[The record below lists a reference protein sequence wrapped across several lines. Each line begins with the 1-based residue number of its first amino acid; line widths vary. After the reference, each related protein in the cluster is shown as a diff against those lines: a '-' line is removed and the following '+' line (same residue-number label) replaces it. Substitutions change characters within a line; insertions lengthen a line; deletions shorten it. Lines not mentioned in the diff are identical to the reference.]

1 MATVN
6 LLPNANISNDWDYST
21 GSSAFALLNQ
31 DHTGT
36 VATDAQYIKSST
48 ADDDCIVGFTD
59 FTEDHSAINSV
70 QAVLRVGNNNRGG
83 SGRYAAEIQDSS
95 GTLWSLEN
103 SGLIAAQI
111 NYVTETKTART
122 TYNGSDAWT
131 QSILNDIRM
140 RINLSF
146 IGGSGFS
153 RVTYAYFIVDYDLPV
168 AAANNSI
175 FFGTNF

>member
-6 LLPNANISNDWDYST
+6 LIPNANISNDWDYST

-31 DHTGT
+31 DHTGI
-36 VATDAQYIKSST
+36 VATDTQYIKSST
-48 ADDDCIVGFTD
+48 SGDECVVGFTD

-70 QAVLRVGNNNRGG
+70 QAVLRVGTNTRGA
-83 SGRYAAEIQDSS
+83 SARYGAAIQDSS

-103 SGLIAAQI
+103 SGLIVANK
-111 NYVTETKTART
+111 NYITETKTART
-122 TYNGSDAWT
+122 TSNGSDAWT

-140 RINLSF
+140 EIELTFYS
-146 IGGSGFS
+146 GSGFA

-168 AAANNSI
+168 ATDNAI

>member
-1 MATVN
+1 M
-6 LLPNANISNDWDYST
+6 
-21 GSSAFALLNQ
+21 
-31 DHTGT
+31 
-36 VATDAQYIKSST
+36 
-48 ADDDCIVGFTD
+48 
-59 FTEDHSAINSV
+59 

-103 SGLIAAQI
+103 SGLIVANK
-111 NYVTETKTART
+111 NYITETKTART
-122 TYNGSDAWT
+122 TSNGSDAWT

-140 RINLSF
+140 EIELTFYS
-146 IGGSGFS
+146 GSGFA

>member
-31 DHTGT
+31 DHTGI
-36 VATDAQYIKSST
+36 VATDTQYIKSST
-48 ADDDCIVGFTD
+48 SGDECVVGFTD

-95 GTLWSLEN
+95 GTLWASEN
-103 SGLIAAQI
+103 SGPISAQI

-122 TYNGSDAWT
+122 TSNGSDAWT

-140 RINLSF
+140 EIELTF

-168 AAANNSI
+168 ATDNAI
-175 FFGTNF
+175 FFGTYF